1 MVRSEA
7 PEPAGDEQSLGD
19 LVALAA
25 KDVSQLIRYEIDLAK
40 TELRDDVQRVGL
52 AAGLSGVAAFVAC
65 LVLVLLSIALAF
77 GLVALGIWAWAAFLI
92 VAGVYV
98 LFAVLVLGIA
108 YLRVRR
114 LSGLSKTRKTVT
126 EGLEMLRQEN
136 QHPDGQRVDPRR
148 FRAGRECL
156 EAGAQ
161 VVVDQSL
168 GHLGAAGV
176 VGAEEEDFLFH
187 VTKPLD

>member
-1 MVRSEA
+1 MDWMVRSET
-7 PEPAGDEQSLGD
+7 PGPVGDGQSLGD

-40 TELRDDVQRVGL
+40 TELREDAQRIGL
-52 AAGLSGVAAFVAC
+52 ATALSGVAAFVAC

-77 GLVALGIWAWAAFLI
+77 GLVALGVWAWAAFLI

-126 EGLEMLRQEN
+126 EGLEMLRHEDQ
-136 QHPDGQRVDPRR
+136 QPDGRR
-148 FRAGRECL
+148 PEITARKTG
-156 EAGAQ
+156 
-161 VVVDQSL
+161 
-168 GHLGAAGV
+168 
-176 VGAEEEDFLFH
+176 
-187 VTKPLD
+187 

>member
-1 MVRSEA
+1 MVRSEM
-7 PEPAGDEQSLGD
+7 PEPAGDGQSLGD

-40 TELRDDVQRVGL
+40 TELRDDVQRIGL
-52 AAGLSGVAAFVAC
+52 AAALSGVAAFVAC

-77 GLVALGIWAWAAFLI
+77 GLVALGIYPWAAFLI
-92 VAGVYV
+92 VAGAYV

-126 EGLEMLRQEN
+126 EGLELLRHEN
-136 QHPDGQRVDPRR
+136 QSPDGQRPEIT
-148 FRAGRECL
+148 ARET
-156 EAGAQ
+156 G
-161 VVVDQSL
+161 
-168 GHLGAAGV
+168 
-176 VGAEEEDFLFH
+176 
-187 VTKPLD
+187 

>member
-1 MVRSEA
+1 MDWMVRSET
-7 PEPAGDEQSLGD
+7 PGPAGDGQSLGD

-40 TELRDDVQRVGL
+40 TELRDDVQRIGL
-52 AAGLSGVAAFVAC
+52 AAALSGVAAFVAC

-92 VAGVYV
+92 VSGVYV

-126 EGLEMLRQEN
+126 EGLDLLRQQDE
-136 QHPDGQRVDPRR
+136 QPGGQRPEITR
-148 FRAGRECL
+148 
-156 EAGAQ
+156 
-161 VVVDQSL
+161 
-168 GHLGAAGV
+168 
-176 VGAEEEDFLFH
+176 
-187 VTKPLD
+187 